1 MTAPA
6 TLKLA
11 PLDVPASAPFHESLA
26 DSGGANDHGGAKRTA
41 APASDDPDD
50 SLLLNV
56 RQLSRLVSMSVT
68 STWRAVSAG
77 RLPRPVYI
85 SPKAPRWRRS
95 EVEKVVADLKPGQRP
110 RVVCK
115 GA

>member
-1 MTAPA
+1 MTSPPV
-6 TLKLA
+6 LKLA
-11 PLDVPASAPFHESLA
+11 PLDVPACLEESPTRG
-26 DSGGANDHGGAKRTA
+26 DGSNVSGAKRTA
-41 APASDDPDD
+41 APASDAPDE

-85 SPKAPRWRRS
+85 SPKTPRWRRS

-110 RVVCK
+110 RAVCK